1 MIAITYDYF
10 ENCIKLQIITITD
23 NDYPRSAYQSSVSHE
38 IKIAERVFQAAENDL
53 GFRQE
58 SPVSCDADNIC
69 KRLLNE
75 TTYLAHLFAMHF
87 SNN

>member
-38 IKIAERVFQAAENDL
+38 IKIAERIFQAA
-53 GFRQE
+53 
-58 SPVSCDADNIC
+58 
-69 KRLLNE
+69 K
-75 TTYLAHLFAMHF
+75 TT
-87 SNN
+87 SV